1 MCFNKYS
8 QTYGSL
14 KMIYFPRCLVL
25 FPTLCTGIIIIIIS
39 GSSII
44 IISIIIIIIII
55 WGYCKSREV
64 FCYYL

>member
-1 MCFNKYS
+1 MLSKY
-8 QTYGSL
+8 QTLLVGGL
-14 KMIYFPRCLVL
+14 KIHILWI
-25 FPTLCTGIIIIIIS
+25 GIGIIIIIIIIIS

-44 IISIIIIIIII
+44 IISIIIIII